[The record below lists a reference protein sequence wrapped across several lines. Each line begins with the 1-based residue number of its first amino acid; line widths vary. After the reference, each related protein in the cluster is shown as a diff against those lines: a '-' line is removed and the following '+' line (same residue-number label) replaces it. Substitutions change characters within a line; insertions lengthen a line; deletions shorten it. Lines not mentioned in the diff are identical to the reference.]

1 VANRLRRLLDRDA
14 AEITV
19 IDSDDDH
26 VYQPGLLFV
35 PFRPGNA
42 SRREAPAAC
51 RFPGTVTIIAI
62 RRAFMPTVAYA
73 GTEVT
78 VNDEGFFT
86 DPGQWRE
93 EMAPQI
99 AAAEGIAELTE
110 RHWQVIKFMRHE
122 YEAKGSGPTVRV
134 LGKTS
139 GVTVKEL
146 YQLFPKGPAK
156 LAAKIAGIPKPR
168 GCI

>member
-1 VANRLRRLLDRDA
+1 M
-14 AEITV
+14 
-19 IDSDDDH
+19 
-26 VYQPGLLFV
+26 
-35 PFRPGNA
+35 
-42 SRREAPAAC
+42 PA
-51 RFPGTVTIIAI
+51 TT
-62 RRAFMPTVAYA
+62 YA

-86 DPGQWRE
+86 DPAQWSE
-93 EMAPQI
+93 DMAPQI
-99 AAAEGIAELTE
+99 ARAEGIELTD

-122 YEAKGSGPTVRV
+122 YEAKGTGPTVRV

-139 GVTVKEL
+139 GVTIKEL

-156 LAAKIAGIPKPR
+156 TAAKIAGIPKPR